1 MMWGN
6 NSNIAMAQHNE
17 LIYLSAQPGRVG
29 STDIYVKLKYY
40 LRKFSQIFEVPLS
53 SGWSNTDLIKTIWK
67 KT

>member
-29 STDIYVKLKYY
+29 STDIYVEIEILFVKV
-40 LRKFSQIFEVPLS
+40 FTNA
-53 SGWSNTDLIKTIWK
+53 WSAAVVRVKQYRLQTIWK
-67 KT
+67 KI